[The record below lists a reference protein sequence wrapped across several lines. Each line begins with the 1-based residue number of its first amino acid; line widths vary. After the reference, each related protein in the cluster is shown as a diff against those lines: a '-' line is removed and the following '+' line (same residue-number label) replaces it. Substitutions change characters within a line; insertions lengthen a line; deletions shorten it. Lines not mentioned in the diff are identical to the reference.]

1 MKAKRGPKPKLPQQ
15 TGDAESK
22 RTEHLGKKVEQ
33 HPLFEE
39 IAELCRHRFSP
50 ETIVRMLSWQY
61 REALEAGRLPPLPGF
76 RTIHR
81 WREHQMPA
89 ADLLPQRLVEAQL
102 GRMEVKIDVF
112 QSLQQVYTLV
122 ENRVARHLAVE
133 EKMNLP
139 IPGLDRAVESLLKVG
154 SQLWQVGQDIGA
166 YPKAG
171 IKISLD
177 GELRGPPA
185 TVILQLP
192 NRAPRVLELSELD
205 LSTLSTAELEALRD
219 LNQTMI
225 EGQAV
230 DVTDQPTAEPQ

>member
-1 MKAKRGPKPKLPQQ
+1 MAKKRGPKPKHRQQ
-15 TGDAESK
+15 KADGGSK
-22 RTEHLGKKVEQ
+22 ANEGLGKKVEQ

-50 ETIVRMLSWQY
+50 ETIVRILSWQY
-61 REALEAGRLPPLPGF
+61 RDAIEAGRLPPLPGF

-81 WREHQMPA
+81 WREHQMAPA
-89 ADLLPQRLVEAQL
+89 ELLPPRLVEQQL
-102 GRMEVKIDVF
+102 ERIETKVDVF
-112 QSLQQVYTLV
+112 QSLQQVYTIA
-122 ENRVARHLAVE
+122 ENRIARHIALE
-133 EKMNLP
+133 EKMELP
-139 IPGLDRAVESLLKVG
+139 VPGLDRALETLLKVG

-192 NRAPRVLELSELD
+192 NRPPRVLELSTLD
-205 LSTLSTAELEALRD
+205 LSTLSTAELEALRE
-219 LNQTMI
+219 LNQTVI
-225 EGQAV
+225 EGEAV
-230 DVTDQPTAEPQ
+230 DVTEEGDSR